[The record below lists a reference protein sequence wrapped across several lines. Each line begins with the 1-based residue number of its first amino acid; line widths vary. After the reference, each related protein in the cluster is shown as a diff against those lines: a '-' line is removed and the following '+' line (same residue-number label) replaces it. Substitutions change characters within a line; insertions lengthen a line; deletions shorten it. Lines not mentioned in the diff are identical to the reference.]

1 MKELLKEMRMLE
13 LSDRTAT
20 LIAGLRALS
29 DLQGEIIEAWMEVEN
44 PTFVELSDEYKTFN
58 DHFREISLKIERLIG
73 SSIYESVSRVTM
85 TSL

>member
-1 MKELLKEMRMLE
+1 MKELLKEMRLLE

-58 DHFREISLKIERLIG
+58 DHFSEISLKIERLIG